1 MPKNLRGNLM
11 SEETTEKP
19 KYVGYGYHG
28 GGRKKGSGTGR
39 KYKTFS
45 FSCSPEEYEQI
56 KQRIE
61 ESGLKP
67 SHFFVKKCLE

>member
-1 MPKNLRGNLM
+1 MG
-11 SEETTEKP
+11 EETAEKP

-28 GGRKKGSGTGR
+28 GGRKKGSGSGR
-39 KYKTFS
+39 KYRTFS
-45 FSCSPEEYEQI
+45 FSCSPEEYEAI
-56 KQRIE
+56 KARIA

>member
-1 MPKNLRGNLM
+1 MD
-11 SEETTEKP
+11 ETTEEKP
-19 KYVGYGYHG
+19 KYVGYGNKNKR
-28 GGRKKGSGTGR
+28 RKKGRRTDR

-56 KQRIE
+56 KAKIE

-67 SHFFVKKCLE
+67 SHFFVKMCLG